1 VSDRV
6 LFVTG
11 AGTDVG
17 KTYVSECLLRGL
29 RARGMTPDALK
40 PVMSGFDPNDLASSD
55 AGRLIAALGRDP
67 TTEAIAAV
75 APFRFAA
82 ALPPTIA
89 AARVDRTI
97 YFRDVVAACRE
108 AIDRAGDFLL
118 IEGVGG
124 VMSPIAEGVKV
135 IDLIEELEVPA
146 LLVGGSHIGAASHAL
161 TALAVL
167 DMHNI
172 AVAGV
177 VISESA
183 QAVVSLGDTLSL
195 IVPYAGDHHVMALPR
210 NADRSAD
217 LAELAL
223 AATAT

>member
-1 VSDRV
+1 VTARA

-17 KTYVSECLLRGL
+17 KTYVAASLLRGL
-29 RARGMTPDALK
+29 RAHGLTPEALK
-40 PVMSGFDPNDLASSD
+40 PAMSGFDPDDLASSD
-55 AGRLIAALGRDP
+55 AGVLVAALGRAP
-67 TTEAIAAV
+67 TSEAIAAV
-75 APFRFAA
+75 APFRYAA

-89 AARVDRTI
+89 AAREDRTI

-108 AIDRAGDFLL
+108 AMDRSCDFLL

-135 IDLIEELEVPA
+135 IDLIEELEIPA
-146 LLVGGSHIGAASHAL
+146 LLVGGSNIGAASHAL

-167 DMHNI
+167 DMHNV
-172 AVAGV
+172 AVAGL
-177 VISESA
+177 VISESERSI
-183 QAVVSLGDTLSL
+183 VSLGETLGL

-210 NADRSAD
+210 GADRSAD
-217 LAELAL
+217 LAALAL
-223 AATAT
+223 AATA

>member
-1 VSDRV
+1 MSTRA

-17 KTYVSECLLRGL
+17 KTYVAACLLRGL
-29 RARGMTPDALK
+29 RARGMKPDALK
-40 PVMSGFDPNDLASSD
+40 PVMSGFDPDDLASSD
-55 AGRLIAALGRDP
+55 AGRLITALGREP
-67 TTEAIAAV
+67 TADAIAAV

-89 AARVDRTI
+89 AAREDRTI
-97 YFRDVVAACRE
+97 YFRDVAGACRE
-108 AIDRAGDFLL
+108 AMDQAEEFLL

-124 VMSPIAEGVKV
+124 VMSPIAEGVRV
-135 IDLIEELEVPA
+135 IDLIEELEIPV
-146 LLVGGSHIGAASHAL
+146 LLVGGSHIGAGSHAL

-183 QAVVSLGDTLSL
+183 QAVVSLADTLGL
-195 IVPYAGDHHVMALPR
+195 IVPYAGDHKVLTIPR

-223 AATAT
+223 AATA